1 MGLIETALK
10 DRMHD
15 PVTEKVFTL
24 IADYADT
31 SADSLEMDTTF
42 EELGLDSV
50 DGLSIMADL
59 EDEFDVSLPS
69 DEVLGMTR
77 IGQAVE
83 AFQAHVNGS
92 PDAESP

>member
-1 MGLIETALK
+1 
-10 DRMHD
+10 MHD
-15 PVTEKVFTL
+15 KVTQKVFTL
-24 IADYADT
+24 IAEYADT
-31 SADSLEMDTTF
+31 SPDSLQMETTF

-59 EDEFDVSLPS
+59 EEQFDVSLPS
-69 DEVLGMTR
+69 EEVLGMTR

-92 PDAESP
+92 NDATSP

>member
-1 MGLIETALK
+1 
-10 DRMHD
+10 MHD
-15 PVTEKVFTL
+15 AVAEKVFAL

-31 SADSLEMDTTF
+31 APDEIMLETSF

-69 DEVLGMTR
+69 EEVLAMTR
-77 IGQAVE
+77 VGQAVE
-83 AFQAHVNGS
+83 AFQTHVNGS
-92 PDAESP
+92 PDTKAP